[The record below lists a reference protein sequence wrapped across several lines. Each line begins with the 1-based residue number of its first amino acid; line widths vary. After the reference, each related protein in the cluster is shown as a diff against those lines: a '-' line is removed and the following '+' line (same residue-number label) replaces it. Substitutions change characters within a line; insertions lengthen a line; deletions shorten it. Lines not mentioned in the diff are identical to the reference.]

1 MEQNQNP
8 QNNQQPQ
15 FRCPEDCRRCPQQQR
30 IYCAS
35 QHALSNMKVLDMVM
49 GALNEMKG
57 SIVAMQ
63 GEVSE
68 LAAKI
73 EAIQNSEANVFDPTS
88 TEAEPQDDSEGI
100 KSDDLSPAPLP
111 AVSPAIG

>member
-1 MEQNQNP
+1 MEQTNNNPNQP
-8 QNNQQPQ
+8 SQQPQ

-49 GALNEMKG
+49 GAISEMKG
-57 SIVAMQ
+57 SIAAMQ

-73 EAIQNSEANVFDPTS
+73 EAIQNSEANVFDPTA
-88 TEAEPQDDSEGI
+88 TEADPQDDGEGVKPSEI
-100 KSDDLSPAPLP
+100 DNSTTDQF
-111 AVSPAIG
+111 VV